1 MAEYVLKKMSGL
13 PLLKCED
20 ITGNEFLGVGYLG
33 KNYRLVINELVKY
46 IGDVVS
52 SRGDLPA
59 DIVEQIR
66 SITDSIET
74 LSGGFDVLHRD
85 MLSHEGSIALLGAM
99 GIPTYKGEIASG
111 PARLDLYDSLPNPA
125 DVNDGN
131 AVYYVSDK
139 GCFYLVVSPGE
150 IAGRGSKAHATFEGS
165 DRYNIGTS
173 SRKDQLFYNESTGF
187 FCRIGDSG
195 MLTVYDSSNSYSN
208 EDIDVKIASI
218 PTCDLGTFDSSTAA
232 WSAAASHNIY
242 GDRTINILT
251 YKIKGDGTT
260 QIIFQQHSVY
270 TTSRANPIC
279 TQYMFFEGGTRASYM
294 RTFDL
299 ELKEMLSS
307 WSPIHLYSMF
317 EVEDN
322 TVYGYTSP
330 EDLNNKLHKKVA
342 LFSINAVTTDT
353 DQDITGKKIFK
364 KDISIDNKSVI
375 AKNIDA
381 GELKVLHNGST
392 KGFIIRTR
400 KTSDAIYPLELLST
414 DGYNSYNYGFPA
426 KSGTL
431 LLEEDAAA
439 DYALKTDIPSLT
451 GYAKKTDIPTD
462 YVKKGDKVD
471 SAASADTAGSAYS
484 ASYADNAGKLG
495 SKAAADYAL
504 KTDIPSLTGYAKK
517 TDIPTDYAKTGDN
530 TTFEQ
535 LVDITDSS
543 NLMSILRTLPS
554 EASTLGIISDG
565 KYSSSGKIIELP
577 EGIYKNYGL
586 PQRVNVGDLILI
598 SKYGLKIL
606 PTNTNKERV
615 TYTQEYYDEGNG
627 QVVPVKHPDIA
638 TQPNILPY
646 KLAGNYVYEQLLYVG
661 SLSYSI
667 RDGNAEFS
675 MDAPKW
681 EIESPCILKATLITS
696 NGDNGNQVSAPCIAS
711 KNGNTIKVCVG
722 KNFVDYKGSI
732 SDAWLLIEYSSFS
745 NLNRYYGYG
754 EDDGYDVT
762 LEFYLSGGTI
772 PLPLSESAILSI
784 GREGIAV
791 SGKSKVKLTKDQIK
805 ILAEGGSGSIRT
817 GEQTFRYLE
826 VIVGSQPVKGTSVST
841 SSFDISING
850 LKNYFGSYG
859 APDGV
864 YTEKTTLKFTL

>member
-20 ITGNEFLGVGYLG
+20 ITGNEFLGLGYLG

-74 LSGGFDVLHRD
+74 LSGGFDGLRRD

-111 PARLDLYDSLPNPA
+111 SARLDLYDSLPNPA

-299 ELKEMLSS
+299 ESKEMLSS

-330 EDLNNKLHKKVA
+330 EDLNDKLHKKVA

-381 GELKVLHNGST
+381 GELKVLHYGST

-400 KTSDAIYPLELLST
+400 QTSDAIYPLELLST

-431 LLEEDAAA
+431 LLEEDADA
-439 DYALKTDIPSLT
+439 

-504 KTDIPSLTGYAKK
+504 KTDIPSLSGYAKK

-784 GREGIAV
+784 GGVAIAV

-817 GEQTFRYLE
+817 GEQSFRYLE
-826 VIVGSQPVKGTSVST
+826 VIVGSQLEGTSVGSST
-841 SSFDISING
+841 FDISING
-850 LKNYFGSYG
+850 IRHYFGRYDIF
-859 APDGV
+859 DGI

>member
-1 MAEYVLKKMSGL
+1 M
-13 PLLKCED
+13 
-20 ITGNEFLGVGYLG
+20 
-33 KNYRLVINELVKY
+33 
-46 IGDVVS
+46 
-52 SRGDLPA
+52 
-59 DIVEQIR
+59 
-66 SITDSIET
+66 
-74 LSGGFDVLHRD
+74 
-85 MLSHEGSIALLGAM
+85 
-99 GIPTYKGEIASG
+99 
-111 PARLDLYDSLPNPA
+111 
-125 DVNDGN
+125 
-131 AVYYVSDK
+131 
-139 GCFYLVVSPGE
+139 
-150 IAGRGSKAHATFEGS
+150 
-165 DRYNIGTS
+165 
-173 SRKDQLFYNESTGF
+173 
-187 FCRIGDSG
+187 
-195 MLTVYDSSNSYSN
+195 
-208 EDIDVKIASI
+208 
-218 PTCDLGTFDSSTAA
+218 
-232 WSAAASHNIY
+232 
-242 GDRTINILT
+242 
-251 YKIKGDGTT
+251 
-260 QIIFQQHSVY
+260 
-270 TTSRANPIC
+270 
-279 TQYMFFEGGTRASYM
+279 
-294 RTFDL
+294 
-299 ELKEMLSS
+299 
-307 WSPIHLYSMF
+307 
-317 EVEDN
+317 
-322 TVYGYTSP
+322 
-330 EDLNNKLHKKVA
+330 
-342 LFSINAVTTDT
+342 
-353 DQDITGKKIFK
+353 
-364 KDISIDNKSVI
+364 
-375 AKNIDA
+375 
-381 GELKVLHNGST
+381 
-392 KGFIIRTR
+392 
-400 KTSDAIYPLELLST
+400 
-414 DGYNSYNYGFPA
+414 
-426 KSGTL
+426 
-431 LLEEDAAA
+431 
-439 DYALKTDIPSLT
+439 
-451 GYAKKTDIPTD
+451 
-462 YVKKGDKVD
+462 
-471 SAASADTAGSAYS
+471 
-484 ASYADNAGKLG
+484 
-495 SKAAADYAL
+495 
-504 KTDIPSLTGYAKK
+504 TGYAKK